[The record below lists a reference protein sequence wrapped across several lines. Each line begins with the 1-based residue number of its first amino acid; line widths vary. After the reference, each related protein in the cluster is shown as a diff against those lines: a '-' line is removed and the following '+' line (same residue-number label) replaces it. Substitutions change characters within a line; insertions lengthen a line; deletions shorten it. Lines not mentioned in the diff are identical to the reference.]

1 MESAPN
7 IKSSS
12 SSDDEHKSEEFHGKK
27 SLLPAPEPSV
37 IDKNEVPPSAIFPL
51 HQFLIAVS
59 RHGHQLHVK

>member
-12 SSDDEHKSEEFHGKK
+12 SSDDGHKSEEFHGKK

-51 HQFLIAVS
+51 QFMIAVLFFFLS
-59 RHGHQLHVK
+59 IR